1 MKYAVSSMEMKICD
15 RNTSEYYGIEPM
27 VLMERAALSVCDN
40 IDSWRDVHDVNRQL
54 NVLVFAGVGNNG
66 GDGVAVARILKQ
78 RGYHVSLCVVGDPI
92 KSSELFLKQ
101 LDIAGKYDITSGTFS
116 NIRDNKIS
124 GAFDI
129 IVDAM
134 FGIGLSRPLTGTSL
148 EAVLFINEL
157 KEERGKD
164 LYVVSVDI
172 PTGIS
177 ADTGAVLGGAVRAD
191 ATVTFNHAKLGQI
204 LYPGCEYM
212 GDLVIVDVGITS
224 ESFLGKEPR
233 AFYYDESPLSLIP
246 ERKRDSNKGTNGKVL
261 IIAGSRNISG
271 ACILAASA
279 ALKAGAGMVR
289 VFTAAENAEVVKA
302 LLPEAILDTYEDF
315 EPVRDKLKGA
325 FEWSSQAV
333 IGPGIGC
340 EGKGVELV
348 TATLLDYNKPLV
360 MDADALNIIAK
371 DEELK
376 KRAANYS
383 TGSKKLILTP
393 HMGEF
398 ARLKKC
404 SVGQC
409 KENLLTYPQEL
420 SGELHATVI
429 CKDARS
435 IVADSSEK
443 KIYIN
448 VSGNDGMATAGS
460 GDVLSGITGALIG
473 LGMTGFETAIAAAY
487 IHGCAGDIACREHGR
502 YSMIASDIV
511 SALSGVLE

>member
-1 MKYAVSSMEMKICD
+1 MEMKICD

-212 GDLVIVDVGITS
+212 GDLVIVDVGNVPETV
-224 ESFLGKEPR
+224 
-233 AFYYDESPLSLIP
+233 SPHQG
-246 ERKRDSNKGTNGKVL
+246 DH
-261 IIAGSRNISG
+261 AGG
-271 ACILAASA
+271 
-279 ALKAGAGMVR
+279 
-289 VFTAAENAEVVKA
+289 VFN
-302 LLPEAILDTYEDF
+302 
-315 EPVRDKLKGA
+315 
-325 FEWSSQAV
+325 
-333 IGPGIGC
+333 
-340 EGKGVELV
+340 
-348 TATLLDYNKPLV
+348 
-360 MDADALNIIAK
+360 
-371 DEELK
+371 
-376 KRAANYS
+376 
-383 TGSKKLILTP
+383 
-393 HMGEF
+393 
-398 ARLKKC
+398 
-404 SVGQC
+404 
-409 KENLLTYPQEL
+409 
-420 SGELHATVI
+420 
-429 CKDARS
+429 
-435 IVADSSEK
+435 
-443 KIYIN
+443 
-448 VSGNDGMATAGS
+448 
-460 GDVLSGITGALIG
+460 
-473 LGMTGFETAIAAAY
+473 
-487 IHGCAGDIACREHGR
+487 
-502 YSMIASDIV
+502 
-511 SALSGVLE
+511 